1 MEASV
6 DRWGPGAQT
15 IWLSILNSYKFT
27 LAPDKHT
34 RSRPPLPSTA
44 PASVRP
50 RSTPSHLILCMPI

>member
-27 LAPDKHT
+27 QAPGKHT
-34 RSRPPLPSTA
+34 RSRSPLPSPHTA
-44 PASVRP
+44 RD
-50 RSTPSHLILCMPI
+50 LIVGLLTLIHT